1 MHTSISR
8 VLLLSLVV
16 IIGSSKS
23 RFVLREGTHLLKK
36 TTMHLETSRL
46 FITPFCLQDIDVW
59 AEIEANVN
67 VRKYI
72 DGRALTKDQAATY
85 VREQIESYRLHGFGR
100 YAVRLQS
107 TGALIGMC
115 GFMVEPYGIDFG
127 YRLSESHW
135 QQGYGYEA
143 AKAVLDF
150 GLIKLSLKKVIAV
163 AFKANLASIKIIEN
177 LDFIAQGPIMFSG
190 FTVEKYIL
198 TRNNVDG

>member
-1 MHTSISR
+1 
-8 VLLLSLVV
+8 
-16 IIGSSKS
+16 
-23 RFVLREGTHLLKK
+23 
-36 TTMHLETSRL
+36 MHLETSQL
-46 FITPFCLQDIDVW
+46 FITQFCLQDID
-59 AEIEANVN
+59 AYSQIEANLN

-127 YRLSESHW
+127 YRWSESHR

-143 AKAVLDF
+143 AKAVWDF
-150 GLIKLSLKKVIAV
+150 GLINLSLKKVIAV
-163 AFKANLASIKIIEN
+163 AFKVNLVSIKIIEK
-177 LDFIAQGPIMFSG
+177 LDFIAQGPIEFSG
-190 FTVEKYIL
+190 FPVEKYML
-198 TRNNVDG
+198 SRNNVDG